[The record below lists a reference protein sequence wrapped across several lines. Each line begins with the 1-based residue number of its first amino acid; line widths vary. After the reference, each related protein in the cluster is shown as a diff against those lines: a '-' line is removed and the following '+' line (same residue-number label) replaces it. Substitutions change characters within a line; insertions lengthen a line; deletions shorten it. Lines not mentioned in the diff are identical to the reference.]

1 MIAYCWISHS
11 GAKNVINA
19 CQECKVKRL
28 IDNSSAD
35 VVFDGSYD
43 INNGDESL
51 LYAWKVCLS
60 FTVLHMFYRISLR
73 IFPLPL
79 RIILFPPGHV
89 YLVKL

>member
-43 INNGDESL
+43 IHNGDESL

-73 IFPLPL
+73 IFPPTKNHP
-79 RIILFPPGHV
+79 ISSWSCVPC
-89 YLVKL
+89 